1 MFENIHIQD
10 WFNGNIFNSDFAK
23 QQRGIFFVVIA
34 WLLVIVLV
42 GYKGQRQQS
51 ELVRLEKELQDAQYE
66 YLTLQAELS
75 TMTRQ
80 SVITAGLQEAGS
92 AVHES
97 NIPATRIE

>member
-10 WFNGNIFNSDFAK
+10 WFNGNIFTSDFVK
-23 QQRGIFFVVIA
+23 EQRGVFFVAIA